1 MGLVHGHPGCCD
13 VSGLRMAGGESVM
26 IKILFIAGSVL
37 FTASSISK
45 AILGDMEAMKSSL
58 TLAIVALI
66 AAKVLQ

>member
-1 MGLVHGHPGCCD
+1 
-13 VSGLRMAGGESVM
+13 MAGGESVM